1 MVWYE
6 NTEEEF
12 LENDVTPENLEKAFT
27 DYKHYLAMKSL
38 YKIEKMV
45 LYMLI
50 IELLPIK
57 EVCRRL
63 GINKYEVMKIKERA
77 LKKFRNNLKRIC
89 KKEEEKNCE
98 IRSK

>member
-12 LENDVTPENLEKAFT
+12 LENDVTPETLEKAFT

-89 KKEEEKNCE
+89 KKEKEENCE

>member
-12 LENDVTPENLEKAFT
+12 LENDVTPETLEKVFT

-38 YKIEKMV
+38 YKIEKKV